1 MTHLSAAQITSLP
14 RYPSQAPTQ
23 QPARYLLVTQNA
35 PAEPFAGLDGHAAAL
50 THLALPRLG
59 SLQALQQA
67 LAAQLA
73 ASHVG
78 VRLELHGDEAFLW
91 ALRGI
96 ATDAGLLDEEI
107 GLHLEHQHQRNIF
120 CVHCSR
126 VQPGSASS
134 EQHVCCACGVVLE
147 VRRHFSAR
155 LGAYLGVCADAD
167 QPYANGGSTQV
178 QP

>member
-14 RYPSQAPTQ
+14 RYPSQAPTR
-23 QPARYLLVTQNA
+23 QPARYLLVTQSD
-35 PAEPFAGLDGHAAAL
+35 PAEPFAGLAGPSAAL

-78 VRLELHGDEAFLW
+78 VRLELYGDEAFLW

-107 GLHLEHQHQRNIF
+107 GLHLEHQDQRNIF

-126 VQPGSASS
+126 VQPGSAG
-134 EQHVCCACGVVLE
+134 EQHECCACGVVLE
-147 VRRHFSAR
+147 VRRHFSRR

-167 QPYANGGSTQV
+167 QPYANSRSGQV
-178 QP
+178 QS

>member
-1 MTHLSAAQITSLP
+1 MTHVSAAQITSLP
-14 RYPSQAPTQ
+14 RYPSQASTQ
-23 QPARYLLVTQNA
+23 QAGRYLVVTQHD
-35 PAEPFAGLDGHAAAL
+35 PAEPFAGLDGKVAAL

-67 LAAQLA
+67 LAARLA

-107 GLHLEHQHQRNIF
+107 GLHLLHQNQRNIF

-126 VQPGSASS
+126 VQPGSAS
-134 EQHVCCACGVVLE
+134 EQHECCACGVLLE

-155 LGAYLGVCADAD
+155 LGAYLGVCVDAD
-167 QPYANGGSTQV
+167 QPYANSRSGQV